1 MRRSPSTFPE
11 LAACAAAT
19 AIMLS
24 SSHAFAQACCA
35 GSSALTPGRLAMHED
50 ALVGMQTRAGVA
62 TGSFGDA
69 GNFSGT
75 PSGSSEYDF
84 EEDAFGAARVFD
96 RGQVALLVPFVET
109 ARKNPQESE
118 LGGGIGDVNLS
129 VRYDFSLAG
138 RSQVVP
144 GIAILAGETFPTGTS
159 PNRARHQLATD
170 ATGTGAFQ
178 GNGGLAV
185 EQTFGP
191 ILLQSAAILA
201 VRAPYAAAGV
211 NETLGPQLTTLFGAA
226 YTFKNEA
233 AVALS
238 LTYTLESAATI
249 NGIEAPGSARHVANV
264 GASGIYPLS
273 DTLRLQGGLYFNP
286 PLAPFG
292 RNQPTTA
299 GMTIGVVRSW
309 S

>member
-1 MRRSPSTFPE
+1 
-11 LAACAAAT
+11 
-19 AIMLS
+19 
-24 SSHAFAQACCA
+24 
-35 GSSALTPGRLAMHED
+35 MHED
-50 ALVGMQTRAGVA
+50 ALVGMQARSGLA

-69 GNFSGT
+69 GHFSGT
-75 PSGSSEYDF
+75 PSGTSEYDF

-109 ARKNPQESE
+109 ARKNPLESE
-118 LGGGIGDVNLS
+118 LGGGMGDVNLS
-129 VRYDFSLAG
+129 VRYDFLLAG
-138 RSQVVP
+138 QSRYVP
-144 GIAILAGETFPTGTS
+144 GIALLAGETFPTGTS

-178 GNGGLAV
+178 GNGGVAI

-191 ILLQSAAILA
+191 ILLQSAAIVA
-201 VRAPYAAAGV
+201 VRAPYSAAGV
-211 NETLGPQLTTLFGAA
+211 NETLGPQLSTLFGAA
-226 YTFKNEA
+226 YTFPNEA

-249 NGIEAPGSARHVANV
+249 DGVTAEGSARHVANV
-264 GASGIYPLS
+264 GASGIFPLS

-299 GMTIGVVRSW
+299 GLTLGIVRSW